1 MLPNVSNTFVVR
13 ISLLDS
19 DLSLHYQYASG
30 HMCATYLLLR
40 AKCQNI
46 CHCHRASVRGVLEGK
61 KKATFWDTSSPLDA
75 VHKIS
80 YPSGSLTYTNTQ
92 QILFPNTPHHNTYP
106 FYNQIM
112 KSYLLI
118 VLFTFV
124 SFTGFLVI
132 MACSN
137 NRRFSGI
144 NTTTR
149 WYSSLP
155 LCNVASK

>member
-61 KKATFWDTSSPLDA
+61 KSHVLGHLQPIGCSAQNIVPIWITNLHKHTTNVISQHSSPQ
-75 VHKIS
+75 HIS
-80 YPSGSLTYTNTQ
+80 ILQSNHEKLLTDSSFHFCEFYWLLGNNG
-92 QILFPNTPHHNTYP
+92 LF
-106 FYNQIM
+106 
-112 KSYLLI
+112 K
-118 VLFTFV
+118 
-124 SFTGFLVI
+124 
-132 MACSN
+132 
-137 NRRFSGI
+137 
-144 NTTTR
+144 
-149 WYSSLP
+149 
-155 LCNVASK
+155 

>member
-1 MLPNVSNTFVVR
+1 MTSAYTTNTLQVTCAPLTCCLGPSARTFATV
-13 ISLLDS
+13 IGP
-19 DLSLHYQYASG
+19 ASG
-30 HMCATYLLLR
+30 GF
-40 AKCQNI
+40 
-46 CHCHRASVRGVLEGK
+46 SRG